1 MIRFLSFYDDCPP
14 SSADDTSTDSV
25 VTEPR
30 NSLEEEVV
38 TDSFESLP
46 LVFGMCMAKL
56 PLWGC
61 WKDQLDIVNKRGS
74 AAMLGVRASGALI
87 CGAAPSN
94 NLHICNNNC
103 SDLDPSL
110 RGLWGKRP
118 CGMAW
123 MSSWLAEVKPMV
135 HQKLVRGFFVGD
147 ELMDDGLSVDEME
160 TICAKIKQSLGDLPH
175 FIYTNEGYHI
185 QYGWQTVPPSLDVIS
200 VDGYGP
206 GRNETDSMRAIY
218 EKHLFPK
225 LASHQRVALVP
236 GMVGCA
242 CASSIHDGQ
251 CSGTQN
257 AEQRCTYDDSNTSQ
271 CQCHMNGPNTSLRG
285 QESLLLQ
292 KLDAY
297 WQWAQDDQRV
307 AGICPWHWGLR
318 VQDPPYG
325 STGEAQYDLGAS
337 AFPAVVRRVLEIG
350 WRNASQLV
358 LGCQHPSS

>member
-1 MIRFLSFYDDCPP
+1 MPQ
-14 SSADDTSTDSV
+14 ADT
-25 VTEPR
+25 
-30 NSLEEEVV
+30 
-38 TDSFESLP
+38 FESLP
-46 LVFGMCMAKL
+46 LLFGMCMPEL

-61 WKDQLDIVNKRGS
+61 WKDQLDIVNKQGS
-74 AAMLGVRASGALI
+74 AAMLGVRTSGTLI

-94 NLHICNNNC
+94 NLHICNSNC
-103 SDLDPSL
+103 SDLEPSL
-110 RGLWGKRP
+110 RGPCGRRP

-123 MSSWLAEVKPMV
+123 LSSWLAEVKPMV
-135 HQKLVRGFFVGD
+135 QQKLVRGFFVGELLNTDSVHQLNTESVFVGD

-160 TICAKIKQSLGDLPH
+160 TVCAKIKQSLGDLPH
-175 FIYTNEGYHI
+175 FVYTNEGYHM

-200 VDGYGP
+200 IDGYGA

-218 EKHLFPK
+218 ERHIFPK

-251 CSGTQN
+251 CSGAQTAAQT
-257 AEQRCTYDDSNTSQ
+257 CTFDDSNTSQ
-271 CQCHMNGPNTSLRG
+271 CQCQMNGPDTSLRG
-285 QESLLLQ
+285 QESLLLE

-325 STGEAQYDLGAS
+325 STGEAQYNLGAS
-337 AFPAVVRRVLEIG
+337 AFPGVVSRVLEIG

-358 LGCQHPSS
+358 LGCPHPSA